1 MARRWALVLL
11 LSVSACTST
20 APKQAVSAVGAQAIV
35 WPDAPEPAR
44 IEFVALFRDAADL
57 GLRESFAQKFRR
69 FLAGG
74 EDISM
79 LRPYA
84 ISATR
89 DQVAVAD
96 PGSAVIHL
104 FNTKRKTYRRLNRAG
119 DQHFNSPVG
128 VVLAGDRLFVA
139 DSGLNKVFALDRR
152 LKLLYTLEGFQ
163 RPTSLA
169 FDPERQHLFVADTL
183 AHEVQVFDQT
193 GKRLFIIGGRG
204 EKDGQFN
211 YPSHLDFTAG
221 RLFVNDTMNFRIQI
235 FNPQGEH
242 LATFGKQGT
251 GSGYFA
257 QAKGIAVD
265 SDGHVYIADA
275 LSNQVQIFDQNGTFL
290 LGFGNDGEGP
300 GTFRMPTGLA
310 ILDDTIYV
318 ADSYNRRVQVFRYL
332 PKEN

>member
-1 MARRWALVLL
+1 MARWWALVLL
-11 LSVSACTST
+11 LAVSACTTT
-20 APKQAVSAVGAQAIV
+20 APEQPIGSAGALPIV
-35 WPDAPEPAR
+35 WPEAPEPAR
-44 IEFVALFRDAADL
+44 IEFVKLFRNAKDL
-57 GLRESFAQKFRR
+57 GLRESFSRKLRR
-69 FLAGG
+69 LLAGG
-74 EDISM
+74 ENLSM

-84 ISATR
+84 ISATH

-96 PGSAVIHL
+96 PGSAVVHL
-104 FNTKRKTYRRLNRAG
+104 FNTKRKTYRRLNSAG
-119 DQHFNSPVG
+119 SERFRSPIG

-139 DSGLNKVFALDRR
+139 DSELNKVFALDRR

-169 FDPERQHLFVADTL
+169 FDPELQHLFVADTL
-183 AHEVQVFDQT
+183 AHEVQVFDQA

-211 YPSHLDFTAG
+211 YPSHLDFAAG
-221 RLFVNDTMNFRIQI
+221 RLFVNDTMNFRVQI

-242 LATFGKQGT
+242 LVTFGKQGT

-257 QAKGIAVD
+257 QAKGVAVD

-290 LGFGNDGEGP
+290 LGFGNDGDGP

-310 ILDDTIYV
+310 ISNDTIYV